1 MAAYLPEQVES
12 TVIAQV
18 PPVDTTPFSFV
29 VERLITVV
37 VGVVGPTQAQR
48 ALENQEQR
56 KLQKKLDDIR
66 MQIAT
71 LQDAL
76 RAETEAAAKQK
87 AGNSFAANLQKNVK
101 VRNACLLYHYTP
113 VPC

>member
-1 MAAYLPEQVES
+1 MLASQLFCGRDAHHG
-12 TVIAQV
+12 
-18 PPVDTTPFSFV
+18 
-29 VERLITVV
+29 RC
-37 VGVVGPTQAQR
+37 GVGPAQAQR

-101 VRNACLLYHYTP
+101 VRSRSP
-113 VPC
+113 VCCTTTRANH